1 MKFTKDEEE
10 FLLEN
15 EVYRVAA
22 SYNNIPHITP
32 VTYIYEDG
40 SSLAYLSCS
49 YLYCPDGNF
58 FKFCL
63 MSLE

>member
-10 FLLEN
+10 FSLEN
-15 EVYRVAA
+15 EVCRVAT

-40 SSLAYLSCS
+40 S
-49 YLYCPDGNF
+49 F
-58 FKFCL
+58 FGSFKLFISIL
-63 MSLE
+63 PRW

>member
-15 EVYRVAA
+15 EVCRVAT
-22 SYNNIPHITP
+22 SHNNIPHITP

-40 SSLAYLSCS
+40 
-49 YLYCPDGNF
+49 F
-58 FKFCL
+58 FFGSFKLFISIL
-63 MSLE
+63 PRQNSEDNT